1 MLKIKGL
8 TYEYAKNHQVLEDIS
23 FSAKEGECLAI
34 LGNNGVGKSTL
45 LKCINQIIK
54 PKCGEVLYEELLL
67 SHLKRRELSKKIAF
81 VSQQSEKI
89 HLKVIDVLSLGRCPH
104 IGFALQ
110 AHDKEQMDLIIK
122 EMKIEG
128 YLDQYLDELSGGEVQ
143 RIMIARALIQE
154 PKILLLDEPT
164 SNLDIKHK
172 EEILSLIQEVSR
184 KKQVIVIMVLHDLNL
199 AIKYCDKFIFLKDK
213 KIYEK
218 GNIDIITKENIREV
232 FEVDNEMVEIKGRKI
247 II

>member
-1 MLKIKGL
+1 MLKITGL
-8 TYEYAKNHQVLEDIS
+8 TYAYDKNHQILEDIN
-23 FSAKEGECLAI
+23 FTAKEGECLAI

-54 PKCGEVLYEELLL
+54 PKSGKILYEDCSLDHL
-67 SHLKRRELSKKIAF
+67 SRRELSKRIAF
-81 VSQQSEKI
+81 VSQQSERI
-89 HLKVIDVLSLGRCPH
+89 HLKVIDVLSLGRCPY

-122 EMKIEG
+122 EMKIEA

-172 EEILSLIQEVSR
+172 EEILSLIKEVSR

-199 AIKYCDKFIFLKDK
+199 AMKYCDEFVLLKNQ

-218 GNIDIITKENIREV
+218 GSKNIITKECLRAV
-232 FEVDNEMVEIKGRKI
+232 FDVENEMIEINGRKI
-247 II
+247 IV

>member
-8 TYEYAKNHQVLEDIS
+8 TYEYGKNHQVLEDIS

-104 IGFALQ
+104 IGFTLQ